1 MATIIF
7 MLCIIAIL
15 AIFLIQNAIPI
26 EISFLLWS
34 FKASLAIVLFL
45 SVLAGMIVGI
55 VASFL
60 FRFKTSKKKPEQ
72 VFRDSSQR

>member
-7 MLCIIAIL
+7 MICIIAIV
-15 AIFLIQNAIPI
+15 AIFSVQNAVPV

-45 SVLAGMIVGI
+45 SVLGGMIVGI

-60 FRFKTSKKKPEQ
+60 FRNKKSKKKPDQ
-72 VFRDSSQR
+72 VSRDSSQR